1 MLTSRCSQEPTLT
14 AYPINAT
21 LVGYGFQTFKFLNYT
36 YVYLHCSVTVCD
48 QSETSTQ
55 CERSCNPATNG
66 RKKRDIEE
74 VDNNAI
80 SRSRSGRLRRSAQTQ
95 MVSLA
100 MPIIIVT
107 SLGQQQGNS
116 GDQGVDEPI
125 VPDATTQTQE
135 IIQRAPTAVP
145 TTREAANSISTVG
158 DGTTAA
164 SSSTS
169 SPSLPSTSTTE
180 PSSTRKYSPVYKLKL
195 FTINVV
201 N

>member
-21 LVGYGFQTFKFLNYT
+21 LIGYGFQTFKFLNYT

-100 MPIIIVT
+100 MPIVIVT
-107 SLGQQQGNS
+107 SLDQQQGNS
-116 GDQGVDEPI
+116 GDNGVDEPI
-125 VPDATTQTQE
+125 VPDATTQTQQ
-135 IIQRAPTAVP
+135 IIQRAPTTVP
-145 TTREAANSISTVG
+145 ATIKAANSISTVG
-158 DGTTAA
+158 ESTEAA
-164 SSSTS
+164 SSSTTS
-169 SPSLPSTSTTE
+169 SPSLPSTSTAE
-180 PSSTRKYSPVYKLKL
+180 PSSTR
-195 FTINVV
+195 
-201 N
+201 